1 LNGDPLAPLLLPSRH
16 NGTTTTTT
24 LLSPLPQQ
32 NYSSLLLSFKWLLPQ
47 VSFDELYKIC
57 SWDVELKR
65 LLNLAIPFG
74 LQGFTDGLFGLVV
87 VAVIG
92 HFLGPRPANA
102 YIVVAMLTDLTNTI
116 NRGFYEGKVN
126 CNNSDRIVMLLE

>member
-1 LNGDPLAPLLLPSRH
+1 LFQWNGDPLAPLLPSQQI
-16 NGTTTTTT
+16 GTTTTTT
-24 LLSPLPQQ
+24 TTTTTSTLLSPLPPPQKQ
-32 NYSSLLLSFKWLLPQ
+32 NYSLFLSFTWLLLPQ
-47 VSFDELYKIC
+47 VSFEELYKIC

-65 LLNLAIPFG
+65 LLTLAIPFG

-116 NRGFYEGKVN
+116 NRGFYEGT
-126 CNNSDRIVMLLE
+126 

>member
-1 LNGDPLAPLLLPSRH
+1 MA
-16 NGTTTTTT
+16 
-24 LLSPLPQQ
+24 LS
-32 NYSSLLLSFKWLLPQ
+32 
-47 VSFDELYKIC
+47 ELQTIC

-102 YIVVAMLTDLTNTI
+102 YIVVAMLTDLTNTL
-116 NRGFYEGKVN
+116 NRGFYEGNDRGCPLACIACVFVFKKV
-126 CNNSDRIVMLLE
+126 S